1 MKIKNVTIAG
11 AGVMGSQISWQT
23 AFNGFTVKV
32 YDPFEKGLENGK
44 QLHQNYAKKFV
55 EEGRGTQEEV
65 NAALGRIAYT
75 TNIEEAFANAD
86 LISESVPE
94 DVKIKKEFWHNVSRI
109 AREDAILTSNSSSF
123 VPSNWVD
130 EIKGPDRFLA
140 MHFFSIVWEKPLTE
154 VMAHG
159 GTNKESFNTV
169 VDFVGKIG
177 LSPVPINVEY
187 PGYVINSLFIPWLFA
202 ALKLHFLDIVN
213 YKMVDKVWMV
223 QNMSKTVMGP
233 FAQMDEA
240 GLNVVYH
247 VTKNAAAT
255 DPELAIVAEQLKEQ
269 YLDKGKTGVNSGEG
283 FYKYPNPEF
292 ENPSFFA

>member
-23 AFNGFTVKV
+23 AFNGFTVEV

-44 QLHQNYAKKFV
+44 QLHQNYAKIFV

-65 NAALGRIAYT
+65 NATLGRIAYT

-123 VPSNWVD
+123 VPSNWMD

-187 PGYVINSLFIPWLFA
+187 PGYVINSLLIPWLFA
-202 ALKLHFLDIVN
+202 ALKLHFLGIVN

-233 FAQMDEA
+233 FAQMDET

-247 VTKNAAAT
+247 VTKNAEAT

-292 ENPSFFA
+292 KNPSFFA